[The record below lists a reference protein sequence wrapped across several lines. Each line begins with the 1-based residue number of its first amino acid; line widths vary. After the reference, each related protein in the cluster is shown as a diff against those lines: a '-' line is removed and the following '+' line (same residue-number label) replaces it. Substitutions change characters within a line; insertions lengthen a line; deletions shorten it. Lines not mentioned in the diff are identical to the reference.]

1 MMFHTISLPILI
13 FLLTSQRVHA
23 HDDHN
28 NSWPFREW
36 TQAVF
41 WAQSPIHK
49 AWKKVSNLSQDS
61 PHPIEEDS
69 HPKWKKISNIDIYDY
84 YILFLSF
91 YRCFL

>member
-1 MMFHTISLPILI
+1 MMFHSISLPILI
-13 FLLTSQRVHA
+13 FLLTSQRVQA

-28 NSWPFREW
+28 NSWPFREG
-36 TQAVF
+36 TQAM
-41 WAQSPIHK
+41 
-49 AWKKVSNLSQDS
+49 AWTKVSNLSQDS

-91 YRCFL
+91 YRCFLYMGYLVLI